1 MKLNSPPVFTNFKM
15 LIQDELAKR
24 RAPNLTA
31 VSMKRV
37 ILIRHGES
45 VAQAVPRQERWN
57 PNATFLRDAPL
68 GEAGESQVLNLA
80 SLPNTSVELVV
91 CSPLTRALQTAIGV
105 FGELG
110 VRVIVHP
117 NLREVPSKHFGAE
130 GAPMQQECLGRTVQE
145 LRADCRLQRDFL
157 DWSVMLGE
165 PDVWWSETVDSPSV
179 VDNRLGAFGQWL
191 VERPESCIAVV
202 CHFNVIQ
209 RLTKTKHKVHN
220 CSPIHCNFDGKWT
233 VLADCGLL
241 DNSERSAKRGGHEAQ
256 GQSPANV
263 DRTGAQCA
271 KVFRGSCAGA
281 ASTESLVAPREKPRK
296 NPKVLHGAFLV
307 NHGSFNPPHLGHL
320 AIMVAARRRLESEGF
335 RVDVGFLAITCTEHI
350 LSKGAVPFPEHV
362 REKLC
367 RILCGTTDWMLF
379 DDRGVMHGS
388 GSRMI
393 PTLEQEHPGLVGFS
407 VVGADTAGRYRPRRD
422 TVVVARVGSA
432 PIEEQRAKR
441 VFCTPCA
448 DPQTGE
454 FSSTKVR
461 HALERGDLHA
471 VAELCGEEAAAILA
485 G

>member
-1 MKLNSPPVFTNFKM
+1 
-15 LIQDELAKR
+15 
-24 RAPNLTA
+24 
-31 VSMKRV
+31 MKRV

-105 FGELG
+105 FGKLG

-145 LRADCRLQRDFL
+145 LRADSRLQRDFL
-157 DWSVMLGE
+157 DWSVMLDE

-179 VDNRLGAFGQWL
+179 VDNRLSALGQWL
-191 VERPESCIAVV
+191 VDRPESCIAVV

-209 RLTKTKHKVHN
+209 RLTKTNHMVHN
-220 CSPIHCNFDGKWT
+220 CSPIHCNLDGKWT
-233 VLADCGLL
+233 VVADCGHL
-241 DNSERSAKRGGHEAQ
+241 DTSLRSAERGGHEAQ
-256 GQSPANV
+256 GQAPAKV

-271 KVFRGSCAGA
+271 R
-281 ASTESLVAPREKPRK
+281 APRAKPRR
-296 NPKVLHGAFLV
+296 NPKILQGAFLV

-320 AIMVAARRRLESEGF
+320 AMMVAARRRLESEGF
-335 RVDVGFLAITCTEHI
+335 RVEVGFLAMTCTAHI
-350 LSKGAVPFPEHV
+350 LSKGAVAFPEDV

-379 DDRGVMHGS
+379 DDRGVLNTS
-388 GSRMI
+388 SRRMI

-407 VVGADTAGRYRPRRD
+407 VLGADTAARYRPRRD
-422 TVVVARVGSA
+422 AVVVARVGSE
-432 PIEEQRAKR
+432 PIEEHRGNR
-441 VFCTPCA
+441 VFCTPNA
-448 DPQTGE
+448 DPQTGD

-461 HALERGDLHA
+461 NALERGDLHA
-471 VAELCGEEAAAILA
+471 VAELCGEEAAAILV